1 MSEPVKQ
8 KKTWI
13 WVVVGLLIAAVVLF
27 GVFIGVVSMAVM
39 RNLKV
44 ETPTAT
50 EAERTIDE
58 QRQLFDSA
66 PLVQIDE
73 GGATR
78 REELDKRLATYS
90 GPAPTSLRVMA
101 WEDSEGKLVRL
112 QIPLWVLRF
121 SSSRKVEVDLEGIRL
136 RSVDVSA
143 KDLERAGP
151 ALVLDHTHRG
161 TRVLVWTE

>member
-13 WVVVGLLIAAVVLF
+13 WVVVGVLVAAVVLF
-27 GVFIGVVSMAVM
+27 GVFVGVVTMTVM
-39 RNLKV
+39 RSMKV

-58 QRQLFDSA
+58 QRQLFDSP
-66 PLVQIDE
+66 PLVEIDQS
-73 GGATR
+73 GTTR
-78 REELDKRLATYS
+78 RDELDKRMATYS
-90 GPAPTSLRVMA
+90 GPPPATLRVMA
-101 WEDSEGKLVRL
+101 WEDTEGKLVRF
-112 QIPLWVLRF
+112 QIPFWVLRF
-121 SSSRKVEVDLEGIRL
+121 SSSRKVEVDFEGVRL

-151 ALVLDHTHRG
+151 ALVLDYTLRG